1 MAELKIIRSGEVES
15 TYEIKSK
22 NSKIDKK
29 YHEGS
34 LQVSIIHMSPDR
46 ILYIEPLQSSEAYK
60 TYYLLK
66 GSCYVFEDSSIIK
79 EGDMIVFKNT
89 SGIHTLKTLEK
100 TIILVHATQYDVFK
114 TVEENHST
122 MDKLLHEIQE
132 KDHYT
137 GEHSLRVYEL
147 VKKLA
152 LRMGFKDKQ
161 LNDIN
166 KAAYYHD
173 LGKIFIDDVI
183 LNKPNQLNLD
193 EYHEIK
199 KHVEL
204 SESMIIEHFNEDVFN
219 IISQHHERCDGSGYP
234 KGLIGDQIL
243 LESRMIAVCDSYDAM
258 IMNRVYK
265 KGKSP
270 ELALLELKELSGTLY
285 DAEIVSEFIK
295 MILE

>member
-204 SESMIIEHFNEDVFN
+204 SKSMIIEHFNEDVFN

-234 KGLIGDQIL
+234 KGLTGDQIL